1 MKVFYL
7 VVTFI
12 SLKMIWYDCEW
23 FDCEFYFCVLLQ
35 SLDGQNIYNS
45 CCTLRVEYS
54 KLSNLNVKYNNDKSR
69 DFTNPTLP
77 IGDPTLENIG
87 LSGNDLLITE
97 HNSRIMFSSLLDLMY
112 HFVCIMLLWSTYC
125 PIKVHWLHHK
135 VEISILSS
143 FQFHEN

>member
-7 VVTFI
+7 IVTFI
-12 SLKMIWYDCEW
+12 SLKMIKFNLKMILY
-23 FDCEFYFCVLLQ
+23 DCEFYFCVLLQ

-87 LSGNDLLITE
+87 LSGKDLLITE
-97 HNSRIMFSSLLDLMY
+97 HNSRIMFSS
-112 HFVCIMLLWSTYC
+112 
-125 PIKVHWLHHK
+125 VH
-135 VEISILSS
+135 S
-143 FQFHEN
+143 

>member
-1 MKVFYL
+1 
-7 VVTFI
+7 
-12 SLKMIWYDCEW
+12 MIWYDYK
-23 FDCEFYFCVLLQ
+23 FYFCVLLQ

-87 LSGNDLLITE
+87 LSGKDLLITE
-97 HNSRIMFSSLLDLMY
+97 HKSRIMFRSFLELMY
-112 HFVCIMLLWSTYC
+112 HFLFIMLLWSTYC
-125 PIKVHWLHHK
+125 PIKKFIGCIIKWKFLFRHLF
-135 VEISILSS
+135 SS
-143 FQFHEN
+143 MEMNQASFVQSLGYCQ